1 MSMAWTDDG
10 RLVLA
15 GDFER
20 FGEALAIWR
29 PGQDHLAVKRLPL
42 PDYAGSDSFVPW
54 PAPA

>member
-20 FGEALAIWR
+20 FGKAVAVWS
-29 PGQDHLAVKRLPL
+29 PGQEHLAVKRLPL
-42 PDYAGSDSFVPW
+42 PDPSGSDSFIAW